1 VAKKASGTTKKA
13 SRSMSDEHKA
23 ALAEGREQGRA
34 VRRYLE
40 ALESTKPRRGR
51 KRTPESIHKRLA
63 AIEEQL
69 GSADP
74 LNRVHLVQ
82 ERIDLEQELAAGTN
96 GVDLE
101 GLEAEFVAAA
111 AAYGQRKGISYDAWR
126 AAGVEPRVLRA
137 AGIGRGQ

>member
-1 VAKKASGTTKKA
+1 
-13 SRSMSDEHKA
+13 MSDEHKA
-23 ALAEGREQGRA
+23 AHAEGREQGRA

-51 KRTPESIHKRLA
+51 KRTPESIQKRLA

-69 GSADP
+69 GTADP

-96 GVDLE
+96 QIDLE
-101 GLEAEFVAAA
+101 GLEAAFVAAGYA
-111 AAYGQRKGISYDAWR
+111 QRKGISYETWR
-126 AAGVEPRVLRA
+126 AVGVEPRVLRA